1 MTHFT
6 GIFAPIATPFLNG
19 TINWEGLKQNIAFYN
34 KTKLAGLVVLG
45 SNGEFALLSH
55 EEKTQLVAFVRQHLV
70 ADKKIIAG
78 TGCESTE
85 ETIALSN
92 ECAAVGADA
101 ALVVTPW
108 YYKGSYT
115 EDVLAVHFQ
124 TVADAVKVPV
134 MLYNM
139 PRNAGINMTPG
150 LVARLAKHPNIVG
163 VKDSGGDIVQI
174 ANIIRQTSADFSVF
188 AGSGS
193 FLYATLALGGVGGT
207 LAVANVLPDYCAEL
221 AEAVNQGDHK
231 RAVEMQKNLMEIN
244 AAVTSK
250 YGISGL
256 KKVMDMIGLVGG
268 DPRPPLLPLDDSKTE
283 DLKRLLAP
291 FGL

>member
-1 MTHFT
+1 MKLFT
-6 GIFAPIATPFLNG
+6 GIFAPIATPFQNG
-19 TINWEGLKQNIAFYN
+19 RIHWDGLKQNLAFYN

-55 EEKTQLVAFVRQHLV
+55 EEKTQLVAFVRKHLV

-85 ETIALSN
+85 ETITLSN

-101 ALVVTPW
+101 ALIVTPW
-108 YYKGSYT
+108 YYKDSYT
-115 EDVLAVHFQ
+115 EDVLTVHFQ
-124 TVADAVKVPV
+124 TIADAVEVPV

-139 PRNAGINMTPG
+139 PRNAGVNMSAG
-150 LVARLAKHPNIVG
+150 LVSRLAKHKNIVG

-174 ANIIRQTSADFSVF
+174 TNIIRQTPEDFSVF

-207 LAVANVLPDYCAEL
+207 LAVANILPDYCAEL
-221 AEAVNQGDHK
+221 AEAVQQGDHAK
-231 RAVEMQKNLMEIN
+231 AVEMQKNLMEIN

-256 KKVMDMIGLVGG
+256 KKAMDLIGLVGG
-268 DPRPPLLPLDDSKTE
+268 EPRKPLLPLDATKAE

-291 FGL
+291 FGH

>member
-1 MTHFT
+1 
-6 GIFAPIATPFLNG
+6 
-19 TINWEGLKQNIAFYN
+19 
-34 KTKLAGLVVLG
+34 
-45 SNGEFALLSH
+45 
-55 EEKTQLVAFVRQHLV
+55 
-70 ADKKIIAG
+70 
-78 TGCESTE
+78 
-85 ETIALSN
+85 
-92 ECAAVGADA
+92 
-101 ALVVTPW
+101 
-108 YYKGSYT
+108 
-115 EDVLAVHFQ
+115 
-124 TVADAVKVPV
+124 

-174 ANIIRQTSADFSVF
+174 TNIIRQTPADFSVF

-256 KKVMDMIGLVGG
+256 KKVMDLIGLVGG
-268 DPRPPLLPLDDSKTE
+268 DPRPPLLPLEDSKTE

>member
-1 MTHFT
+1 MTHFK

-19 TINWEGLKQNIAFYN
+19 SINWEGLKQNIAFYN

-55 EEKTQLVAFVRQHLV
+55 DEKTQLVAFVRQHLV

-124 TVADAVKVPV
+124 TIADAVKVPV

-174 ANIIRQTSADFSVF
+174 TNIIRQTPADFSVF

-256 KKVMDMIGLVGG
+256 KKVMDLIGLVGG
-268 DPRPPLLPLDDSKTE
+268 DPRPPLLPLEDSKTE
-283 DLKRLLAP
+283 DLNRLLAP

>member
-1 MTHFT
+1 MKRFT
-6 GIFAPIATPFLNG
+6 GIFAPIATPFQQNQIDWAG
-19 TINWEGLKQNIAFYN
+19 FEKNIAFYN
-34 KTKLAGLVVLG
+34 KSKLAGLVVLG

-55 EEKTQLVAFVRQHLV
+55 QEKLEIVGFVRKHL
-70 ADKKIIAG
+70 AKEKKMIVG

-85 ETIALSN
+85 ETLLLSN
-92 ECAAVGADA
+92 ECADLGADA
-101 ALVVTPW
+101 ALIVTPW

-115 EDVLAVHFQ
+115 DDVLVQHFQ
-124 TVADAVKVPV
+124 VIADACKIPV

-139 PRNAGINMTPG
+139 PRNAGINMSAG

-174 ANIIRQTSADFSVF
+174 TNIIRSTPEDFSVF

-193 FLYATLALGGVGGT
+193 FLYPTLALGGVGGT
-207 LAVANVLPDYCAEL
+207 LAVANILPDFCAEL
-221 AEAVNQGDHK
+221 AEAVVAGEHSK
-231 RAVEMQKNLMEIN
+231 AVEMQMKLMEIN

-256 KKVMDMIGLVGG
+256 KAAMDLIGLVGG
-268 DPRPPLLPLDDSKTE
+268 APRTPLLPCDQKQIDDI
-283 DLKRLLAP
+283 KRMLSA
-291 FGL
+291 F